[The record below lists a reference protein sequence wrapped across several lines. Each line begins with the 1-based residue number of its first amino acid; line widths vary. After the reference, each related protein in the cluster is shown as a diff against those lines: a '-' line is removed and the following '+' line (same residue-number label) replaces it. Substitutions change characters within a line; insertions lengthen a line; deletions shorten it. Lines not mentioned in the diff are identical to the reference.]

1 MIGDDSPGVML
12 QRVREVIVR
21 QRLGEK
27 GATAAPTSALSSE
40 RLGLL
45 LSKWNAILVDLR
57 TLRSSSER

>member
-27 GATAAPTSALSSE
+27 ADMASQISALSSE

-45 LSKWNAILVDLR
+45 LSKWNAILVDLT